1 MAFPGLPAHGPPAMG
16 SMQSN
21 GMANREV
28 AG

>member
-1 MAFPGLPAHGPPAMG
+1 MAFRCLPVHGAPAMG
-16 SMQSN
+16 SMSSN